1 MYIIIFISM
10 HICPDES
17 SQSETLALAHLL
29 GTCISRCT
37 GSFLAMVCITLTLFR
52 KVRKYAIYKGAVT
65 GGRIPFS
72 GLPKGFR
79 TCFNQSF
86 LHGSLVKVRRRMPF
100 RD

>member
-1 MYIIIFISM
+1 M
-10 HICPDES
+10 HIFPDES

-65 GGRIPFS
+65 GGRIPFLRTAE
-72 GLPKGFR
+72 GLSHVFR
-79 TCFNQSF
+79 PVLSSWFPSK
-86 LHGSLVKVRRRMPF
+86 SA
-100 RD
+100 